1 MHFSSGFCGLSS
13 EPAGASARNVLA
25 LRGFSDRGGPGVTA
39 PAGRFRRIGLVAK
52 REDPA
57 VPATVRRVAAFLRER
72 GRELL
77 ADGSAAP
84 HLADLDVPA
93 CPPGRIGCEADLVV
107 VVGGDGTFL
116 HAARSVADSGV
127 PLLGVNLGRL
137 GFLVDVSPDE
147 MERRLAEILDGRYIE
162 EPRFL
167 LSATIERDGETL
179 LHSDALNDVVV
190 HKADMAR
197 MIEFS
202 TYINRH
208 FVTSQRADGLI
219 VSTPTGSTAYA
230 LSGGGPILEPRL
242 EAIVLVPICPHTLS
256 NRPLVVTA
264 DSHIEIV
271 IDEAASRAQVTCDGQ
286 TSHALETGDRVVV
299 RRKPRALRLIHPV
312 GHDNF
317 EILRV
322 KLGWGERPGCK
333 S

>member
-1 MHFSSGFCGLSS
+1 M
-13 EPAGASARNVLA
+13 
-25 LRGFSDRGGPGVTA
+25 SDR
-39 PAGRFRRIGLVAK
+39 FQHIGLIGKYAADDVADTL
-52 REDPA
+52 RILHGYLTGRDCQVLVDAQSA
-57 VPATVRRVAAFLRER
+57 VQL
-72 GRELL
+72 GLN
-77 ADGSAAP
+77 
-84 HLADLDVPA
+84 DLDRA
-93 CPPGRIGCEADLVV
+93 SREQIGRQCDLAIVC
-107 VVGGDGTFL
+107 GGDGTL
-116 HAARSVADSGV
+116 LNAARTLNDYDIA
-127 PLLGVNLGRL
+127 LLGINQGRL

-147 MERRLAEILDGRYIE
+147 MEQRLDEILGGHYIE

-167 LSATIERDGETL
+167 LSTTIERDGKPL
-179 LHSDALNDVVV
+179 LRSDALNDVVV

-256 NRPLVVTA
+256 NRPLVVPA
-264 DSHIEIV
+264 DSHIEII

-286 TSHALETGDRVVV
+286 TSHELETGDRVVI